1 MWSREAPVARDSDRT
16 PRRRARPSGGTG
28 RRFRASQVALALAV
42 LVLPAVTVAH
52 ARLVRSWPANGAA
65 VALAPGELRLC
76 FNELLERQFHAIELE
91 AENGATGGYSGR
103 PVQLAPSVD
112 PRDETCLLATLPSL
126 APASYVISWRVV
138 SRDGHATRGLI
149 HFRVG

>member
-1 MWSREAPVARDSDRT
+1 MRPREATVASDPVRT
-16 PRRRARPSGGTG
+16 PRLRARPPGGPG
-28 RRFRASQVALALAV
+28 RGFRASQVALALAV
-42 LVLPAVTVAH
+42 LVLPAVAVAH
-52 ARLVRSWPANGAA
+52 ARLVRSWPANGAT

-112 PRDETCLLATLPSL
+112 PRDATCLLATLPSL
-126 APASYVISWRVV
+126 APASYVVRWRVV

-149 HFRVG
+149 RFRVG

>member
-1 MWSREAPVARDSDRT
+1 M
-16 PRRRARPSGGTG
+16 
-28 RRFRASQVALALAV
+28 SQVALALIV
-42 LVLPAVTVAH
+42 LVLPAVAVAH
-52 ARLVRSWPANGAA
+52 ARLVRSWPANGAT

-91 AENGATGGYSGR
+91 AEDGPTGGSAGR
-103 PVQLAPSVD
+103 PVQLAPTVD

-126 APASYVISWRVV
+126 APASYVVRWRVV